1 MPRYQETATASEDGD
16 CSSDHCPPR
25 APELDPSMTR
35 RLPPASQAAHQCPAP
50 VGAAR
55 CSSRQPT
62 GGPIAARKDAYQRPV
77 MLDDEQQT
85 DDKPTGPLSTLGT
98 RASRPIAQDGGEG
111 RQQSSSD
118 GTHLEG
124 AEPRRC
130 TRVCPPPSG
139 DWPSG
144 RCKSG
149 RRCFAAP
156 PLFAQAASHSL
167 GTPSSTRSSNRAL

>member
-1 MPRYQETATASEDGD
+1 MPRYQETVTASEDGD
-16 CSSDHCPPR
+16 CSSDHCPPSSPR
-25 APELDPSMTR
+25 AGPFDDPPPTSH
-35 RLPPASQAAHQCPAP
+35 LPGGSSVPSASGS
-50 VGAAR
+50 GALLFP
-55 CSSRQPT
+55 PT
-62 GGPIAARKDAYQRPV
+62 DGRPIAARKDAYQRPV

-85 DDKPTGPLSTLGT
+85 DDEPTGPLSTLGT

-167 GTPSSTRSSNRAL
+167 GAPSSTRSSNRAL